1 MAVNI
6 GPEPHLR
13 GIDVQNIPHGPVYFA
28 MFVGYI
34 TLARKLEPSARLTGI
49 HMKLQQ
55 IQSLTTEQIRAI
67 RAHWRGNSSFVG
79 YPDAERD
86 TAQNKWFDN
95 LLVQPDWFASAVSA
109 KATVAVARKGA
120 GKSAVRLTSIE
131 RRKKDSNT
139 LIVEASADELA
150 SLHADR
156 LAKASERG
164 YGAVSDW
171 LQIYA
176 DLICRRVAHEMSG
189 KILTNDDEIAVR
201 AWAKTEGITE
211 RDFGERIV
219 DVLKT
224 LVPWAKAVSAEN
236 AGQEKKSAERIAR
249 VAKATSF
256 ALYVDDFDNLQE
268 KGGATNIRLIRD
280 AVEAADRVTHHN
292 KNAEV
297 HLFMRQD
304 LWLNINP
311 GWHYSDK
318 VSGVVHLNWDVADLR
333 RWVAQRLKLAIATAI
348 NADPNA
354 ICVPFDDMWH
364 VFFASEVTLRDKSKS
379 DSFSY
384 IVRRSMY
391 TPRSVRAMIKFA
403 LDSAEHL
410 PVSDLTIQDAES
422 SYSTDQLEFL
432 KTEFGALCIGLD
444 ICLQSFTGKPL
455 EWIASDLYKH
465 LRGLIGN
472 GQVRLQGGVSYGDPD
487 IALARFLYRIGF
499 LEVRY
504 PDGERYEVRDVMRYP
519 DHWKSVRTDDALR
532 WAVRSAFFNGLK
544 SYRS

>member
-1 MAVNI
+1 MERAVSGASQAHCPRLLTETI
-6 GPEPHLR
+6 
-13 GIDVQNIPHGPVYFA
+13 VQL
-28 MFVGYI
+28 VGKQM
-34 TLARKLEPSARLTGI
+34 RSA
-49 HMKLQQ
+49 K
-55 IQSLTTEQIRAI
+55 IQALSPTQVQSIRT
-67 RAHWRGNSSFVG
+67 RWRGDSSFIG
-79 YPDAERD
+79 FPDAERD
-86 TAQNKWFDN
+86 TVHNSWFDN
-95 LLVQPDWFASAVSA
+95 LLVKPDWFSNATSTTV
-109 KATVAVARKGA
+109 TVAVARKGA

-131 RRKKDSNT
+131 RRKSDSKT

-150 SLHADR
+150 SLHAER
-156 LAKASERG
+156 LANAAERG

-171 LQIYA
+171 MQIYA
-176 DLICRRVAHEMSG
+176 DLICRRLARDMSG
-189 KILTNDDEIAVR
+189 RLLTNDDEIALR
-201 AWAKTEGITE
+201 AWGKIKGITE

-219 DVLKT
+219 DVVKT
-224 LVPWAKAVSAEN
+224 LIPWAKEIAGEN
-236 AGQEKKSAERIAR
+236 QEQEKDSAERIAR
-249 VAKATSF
+249 IAQATRF

-268 KGGATNIRLIRD
+268 AGGATNIRLIRD
-280 AVEAADRVTHHN
+280 AIEAADRITHHN

-318 VSGVVHLNWDVADLR
+318 VSGVVHLNWDVSELR
-333 RWVAQRLKLAIATAI
+333 NWTAQRLRLAIGIAL
-348 NADPNA
+348 NFDPKM
-354 ICVPFDDMWH
+354 ISLPFDEMWH
-364 VFFASEVTLRDKSKS
+364 IFFTPEVTLKNKSKS

-384 IVRRSMY
+384 FVRRSMY
-391 TPRSVRAMIKFA
+391 TPRSLRAFIKFA
-403 LDSAEHL
+403 LDGADEL
-410 PVSDLTIQDAES
+410 PVSELVIQDAEW

-432 KTEFGALCIGLD
+432 KTEFGGLCFGLD

-472 GQVRLQGGVSYGDPD
+472 GQVRLQKGVSYGEPD

-504 PDGERYEVRDVMRYP
+504 PQENRYEVRDVMRHP
-519 DHWKSVRTDDALR
+519 DHWKSVRTDDAVR

-544 SYRS
+544 SHRA

>member
-1 MAVNI
+1 MKSEQVVA
-6 GPEPHLR
+6 
-13 GIDVQNIPHGPVYFA
+13 
-28 MFVGYI
+28 
-34 TLARKLEPSARLTGI
+34 LTPA
-49 HMKLQQ
+49 Q
-55 IQSLTTEQIRAI
+55 IYDIRQ
-67 RAHWRGNSSFVG
+67 RWRDDSSFIG
-79 YPDAERD
+79 FPDAERD
-86 TAQNKWFDN
+86 TVQDRWFDN
-95 LLVQPDWFASAVSA
+95 LLVQPSWFSNATSTAV
-109 KATVAVARKGA
+109 TVAVARKGA

-131 RRKKDSNT
+131 RRKTDSKT

-150 SLHADR
+150 SLHAER
-156 LAKASERG
+156 LAKAAERG
-164 YGAVSDW
+164 YGAVADW
-171 LQIYA
+171 MQIYA
-176 DLICRRVAHEMSG
+176 DMICRRLAHEMSG
-189 KILTNDDEIAVR
+189 RLLTSDDEIAVR
-201 AWAKTEGITE
+201 AWAKTKGITE
-211 RDFGERIV
+211 RDFGERIA

-236 AGQEKKSAERIAR
+236 AEQVKDSADRIAR
-249 VAKATSF
+249 VAQATRF

-268 KGGATNIRLIRD
+268 AGGATSIRLIRD
-280 AVEAADRVTHHN
+280 AVEAADRITHHN

-318 VSGVVHLNWDVADLR
+318 VSGVVQLNWDVGDLR
-333 RWVAQRLKLAIATAI
+333 SWTAQRLRLAIAMALKVDPVAI
-348 NADPNA
+348 R
-354 ICVPFDDMWH
+354 VPFDDMWH
-364 VFFASEVTLRDKSKS
+364 VFFTPEVTLKNKSTS

-384 IVRRSMY
+384 FVRRSMY
-391 TPRSVRAMIKFA
+391 TPRSLRAMIKFA
-403 LDSAEHL
+403 LDGADRL
-410 PVSDLTIQDAES
+410 PVSEIVIQDAEW

-432 KTEFGALCIGLD
+432 KTEFGGLCSGLD

-472 GQVRLQGGVSYGDPD
+472 GQVKLQSGVSYGEPE

-504 PDGERYEVRDVMRYP
+504 PQDGRYEVRDVMRHP
-519 DHWKSVRTDDALR
+519 DHWKSVRTDDAVR

-544 SYRS
+544 SHRV

>member
-1 MAVNI
+1 
-6 GPEPHLR
+6 
-13 GIDVQNIPHGPVYFA
+13 
-28 MFVGYI
+28 
-34 TLARKLEPSARLTGI
+34 
-49 HMKLQQ
+49 MKSTQFT
-55 IQSLTTEQIRAI
+55 SLTPELVQVIRT
-67 RAHWRGNSSFVG
+67 RWRGDSSFIG

-86 TAQNKWFDN
+86 TAQNNWFDN
-95 LLVQPDWFASAVSA
+95 LLVQPDWFLNAVSSTT
-109 KATVAVARKGA
+109 TVAVARKGA

-131 RRKKDSNT
+131 RRKPDTKT
-139 LIVEASADELA
+139 LVVEVSADELA

-156 LAKASERG
+156 LQKASERG

-176 DLICRRVAHEMSG
+176 DLICRRLAHEMSG
-189 KILTNDDEIAVR
+189 RLLSNDDDIAIR
-201 AWAKTEGITE
+201 AWAKTKGITE

-224 LVPWAKAVSAEN
+224 LVPWAKAISAEN
-236 AGQEKKSAERIAR
+236 AEQEKASAERIAR
-249 VAKATSF
+249 VAHATSF

-280 AVEAADRVTHHN
+280 AIEAADRITHHN

-297 HLFMRQD
+297 HLYMRQD

-318 VSGVVHLNWDVADLR
+318 VSGVVHLNWDVSDLR
-333 RWVAQRLKLAIATAI
+333 KWTAQRLRLAIAMAL
-348 NADPNA
+348 NSDPKS
-354 ICVPFDDMWH
+354 IRVPFDDMWH
-364 VFFASEVTLRDKSKS
+364 VFFASEVTLRDRSKS

-403 LDSAEHL
+403 LDGTDQL
-410 PVSDLTIQDAES
+410 PVSDLTIQEAEW
-422 SYSTDQLEFL
+422 SYSTEQLEFL
-432 KTEFGALCIGLD
+432 KTEFGSLCTGLD
-444 ICLQSFTGKPL
+444 ICLQSFTGKAL

-472 GQVRLQGGVSYGDPD
+472 GQVKLQSGVSYGEPD

-504 PDGERYEVRDVMRYP
+504 PDGERYEVRDVMRHP
-519 DHWKSVRTDDALR
+519 DHWKSVRTDDAVR

-544 SYRS
+544 SYRA

>member
-1 MAVNI
+1 MSNVGPKIQAAVR
-6 GPEPHLR
+6 PME
-13 GIDVQNIPHGPVYFA
+13 
-28 MFVGYI
+28 
-34 TLARKLEPSARLTGI
+34 KE
-49 HMKLQQ
+49 MKSEHVK
-55 IQSLTTEQIRAI
+55 SLTAAQVQDIRKRWLADSTFI
-67 RAHWRGNSSFVG
+67 GF
-79 YPDAERD
+79 PDAERD
-86 TAQNKWFDN
+86 TVQNQWFDN
-95 LLVQPDWFASAVSA
+95 LLVQPDWFSNAISTT
-109 KATVAVARKGA
+109 ATVAVARKGA

-131 RRKKDSNT
+131 RRKPDSKT

-150 SLHADR
+150 SLHAER
-156 LAKASERG
+156 LAKATERG

-171 LQIYA
+171 MQIYA
-176 DLICRRVAHEMSG
+176 DLICRRLAHDMSG
-189 KILTNDDEIAVR
+189 RLLTNDDEIALR
-201 AWAKTEGITE
+201 AWAKTKGITE

-224 LVPWAKAVSAEN
+224 LVPWAKQVSAEN
-236 AGQEKKSAERIAR
+236 AEQQKDSAERISR
-249 VAKATSF
+249 VTQATSF

-280 AVEAADRVTHHN
+280 AIEAADRITHHN

-297 HLFMRQD
+297 RLFIRQD

-311 GWHYSDK
+311 GWHYADK
-318 VSGVVHLNWDVADLR
+318 VSGVVHLNWDVGDLR
-333 RWVAQRLKLAIATAI
+333 KWTAQRLRLAIAIALNTDQKLI
-348 NADPNA
+348 R
-354 ICVPFDDMWH
+354 IPFDDMWH
-364 VFFASEVTLRDKSKS
+364 VFFTPEVTLKDKSKS

-384 IVRRSMY
+384 FVRRSMY
-391 TPRSVRAMIKFA
+391 TPRSLRAMIKFA
-403 LDSAEHL
+403 LDGADQL
-410 PVSDLTIQDAES
+410 PVSDLVIQDAEW

-432 KTEFGALCIGLD
+432 KTEFGGLCAGLD

-472 GQVRLQGGVSYGDPD
+472 GQVKLQNGVSYGEPD

-504 PDGERYEVRDVMRYP
+504 PQDGRYEVRDVMRHP
-519 DHWKSVRTDDALR
+519 DHWKSVRTDDAVR

-544 SYRS
+544 SHRA

>member
-1 MAVNI
+1 
-6 GPEPHLR
+6 
-13 GIDVQNIPHGPVYFA
+13 
-28 MFVGYI
+28 
-34 TLARKLEPSARLTGI
+34 
-49 HMKLQQ
+49 MKSEQVK
-55 IQSLTTEQIRAI
+55 SLTPAQVQAI
-67 RAHWRGNSSFVG
+67 RSRWLGDSAFIGF
-79 YPDAERD
+79 PDAERD
-86 TAQNKWFDN
+86 TVQDSWFDI
-95 LLVQPDWFASAVSA
+95 LLVQPDWFSNATATTV
-109 KATVAVARKGA
+109 TVAVARKGA

-131 RRKKDSNT
+131 RRKPDSKT

-150 SLHADR
+150 SLHAER
-156 LAKASERG
+156 LAKAAERG

-171 LQIYA
+171 MQIYA
-176 DLICRRVAHEMSG
+176 DMICRKLAREMSG
-189 KILTNDDEIAVR
+189 RLLTNDDEIAVR

-211 RDFGERIV
+211 RDFCERIV

-224 LVPWAKAVSAEN
+224 LVPWAKDVAAEN
-236 AGQEKKSAERIAR
+236 EGQKKDSGERITR
-249 VAKATSF
+249 VAQATSF

-268 KGGATNIRLIRD
+268 EGGATNIRLIRD
-280 AVEAADRVTHHN
+280 AIEAADRITHHN

-318 VSGVVHLNWDVADLR
+318 VSGVVHLNWDVSDLKK
-333 RWVAQRLKLAIATAI
+333 WTEQRLRLAIGMALSLDSKMI
-348 NADPNA
+348 R
-354 ICVPFDDMWH
+354 VPFDEMWH
-364 VFFASEVTLRDKSKS
+364 VFFTPEVTLKDKSKS

-391 TPRSVRAMIKFA
+391 TPRSLRAFIKFS
-403 LDSAEHL
+403 LDSADQL
-410 PVSDLTIQDAES
+410 PVPELVIQDAEL

-432 KTEFGALCIGLD
+432 KTEFGGLCIGLD
-444 ICLQSFTGKPL
+444 ICLQSFTGKAL

-472 GQVRLQGGVSYGDPD
+472 GQVKLQKGVSYGEPD

-504 PDGERYEVRDVMRYP
+504 PQGDRYEVRDVMRHP
-519 DHWKSVRTDDALR
+519 DHWKSVRTDDAVR

-544 SYRS
+544 SHRA

>member
-1 MAVNI
+1 MKS
-6 GPEPHLR
+6 EK
-13 GIDVQNIPHGPVYFA
+13 
-28 MFVGYI
+28 I
-34 TLARKLEPSARLTGI
+34 T
-49 HMKLQQ
+49 
-55 IQSLTTEQIRAI
+55 SLTPEQVQTIRN
-67 RAHWRGNSSFVG
+67 RWRKDSSFIG
-79 YPDAERD
+79 FPDAERD
-86 TAQNKWFDN
+86 TALRSWFDN
-95 LLVQPDWFASAVSA
+95 LLVQPDWFTNAIST
-109 KATVAVARKGA
+109 KITVAVARKGA

-131 RRKKDSNT
+131 RRKQDSKT

-156 LAKASERG
+156 LSQAVERG

-171 LQIYA
+171 MQIYA
-176 DLICRRVAHEMSG
+176 DLICRRLAHEMSG
-189 KILTNDDEIAVR
+189 RLLTNDDEIAIR
-201 AWAKTEGITE
+201 AWAKTKGITE

-219 DVLKT
+219 DVVKT
-224 LVPWAKAVSAEN
+224 LIPWAKNVAAEN
-236 AGQEKKSAERIAR
+236 ADQEKDSADRIAR
-249 VAKATSF
+249 IAQATGF

-268 KGGATNIRLIRD
+268 EGGATNIRLIRD
-280 AVEAADRVTHHN
+280 AIEAADRITHHN

-318 VSGVVHLNWDVADLR
+318 VSGVVHLNWEVGDLR
-333 RWVAQRLKLAIATAI
+333 NWATQRLRLAIGTALDI
-348 NADPNA
+348 EPRT
-354 ICVPFDDMWH
+354 IRVPFDDMWH
-364 VFFASEVTLRDKSKS
+364 VFFTKEVTLKNKSTS

-384 IVRRSMY
+384 FVRRSMY
-391 TPRSVRAMIKFA
+391 TPRSLRAMIKFA
-403 LDSAEHL
+403 LDGADQL
-410 PVSDLTIQDAES
+410 PVSESVIQDAEW

-432 KTEFGALCIGLD
+432 KTEFGGLCDGLD
-444 ICLQSFTGKPL
+444 ICLQSFTGKSL

-472 GQVRLQGGVSYGDPD
+472 GQVKLQKGVSYGEPD

-504 PDGERYEVRDVMRYP
+504 PQDDRYEVRDVMRHP
-519 DHWKSVRTDDALR
+519 DHWKSVRTDDAVR

-544 SYRS
+544 AHRA

>member
-1 MAVNI
+1 MRSEKI
-6 GPEPHLR
+6 R
-13 GIDVQNIPHGPVYFA
+13 
-28 MFVGYI
+28 
-34 TLARKLEPSARLTGI
+34 
-49 HMKLQQ
+49 
-55 IQSLTTEQIRAI
+55 SLTPEQVQVVRK
-67 RAHWRGNSSFVG
+67 RWQHDSSFIG
-79 YPDAERD
+79 FPDAERD
-86 TAQNKWFDN
+86 TAHNSWFDN
-95 LLVQPDWFASAVSA
+95 LLVKPDWFTNATAQTV
-109 KATVAVARKGA
+109 TVAVARKGA

-131 RRKKDSNT
+131 RRKSDSKT

-150 SLHADR
+150 SLHAER
-156 LAKASERG
+156 LTKATARG

-171 LQIYA
+171 MQIYA
-176 DLICRRVAHEMSG
+176 DMICRKLARDMSG
-189 KILTNDDEIAVR
+189 RLLTNDDEIAVR

-224 LVPWAKAVSAEN
+224 LVPWAKAVAAEN
-236 AGQEKKSAERIAR
+236 DGQIKDNDERISR
-249 VAKATSF
+249 VAQATSF

-268 KGGATNIRLIRD
+268 EGGATNIRLIRD
-280 AVEAADRVTHHN
+280 AIEAADRITHHN
-292 KNAEV
+292 ENAEV

-318 VSGVVHLNWDVADLR
+318 VSGVVQLNWDVSDLK
-333 RWVAQRLKLAIATAI
+333 RWTTQRLRLAIGIALNVEPKNI
-348 NADPNA
+348 QL
-354 ICVPFDDMWH
+354 PFDDMWH
-364 VFFASEVTLRDKSKS
+364 IFFNPSMTLKDKSES

-391 TPRSVRAMIKFA
+391 TPRSLRAFIKFS
-403 LDSAEHL
+403 LDIAGQL
-410 PVSDLTIQDAES
+410 PVPESAIQDAEI

-432 KTEFGALCIGLD
+432 KTEFGGLCIGLD

-455 EWIASDLYKH
+455 EWVASDLYKH

-472 GQVRLQGGVSYGDPD
+472 GQVKLQKGVSYGEPD

-504 PDGERYEVRDVMRYP
+504 PQDDRYEVRDVMRHP
-519 DHWKSVRTDDALR
+519 DHWKSVRTDDAVR

-544 SYRS
+544 SYRA